1 MLAKCIDQDAVKKA
15 IPLSVSCSHWHREHI
30 QCGYCLP
37 CLVRR
42 ASIFHAGFT
51 KDADYAI
58 PRLKSILNEPE
69 KRDDVHAVQTAI
81 IRLKKSADYMAWLRQ
96 SGPLPQN
103 KETREE
109 LESTVKR
116 GLAEVE
122 AFLKSVN
129 LA

>member
-1 MLAKCIDQDAVKKA
+1 
-15 IPLSVSCSHWHREHI
+15 
-30 QCGYCLP
+30 
-37 CLVRR
+37 
-42 ASIFHAGFT
+42 
-51 KDADYAI
+51 
-58 PRLKSILNEPE
+58 
-69 KRDDVHAVQTAI
+69 
-81 IRLKKSADYMAWLRQ
+81 MAWLRQ

-122 AFLKSVN
+122 AFLKSVK